1 MTDQIELMRNLI
13 RGRINEIESYPQ
25 NKDRDA
31 RTFENWVKEINTA
44 IKILFRVGDHCFA
57 GFPTFSFPPGP
68 CAVRPAASRA
78 GRWRAAANR
87 RDAPDWGVSPV
98 TL

>member
-57 GFPTFSFPPGP
+57 GFPTFSFPPGFYSE
-68 CAVRPAASRA
+68 SRDTINDN
-78 GRWRAAANR
+78 GYRALLSYLNMVK
-87 RDAPDWGVSPV
+87 PSLNTPIM
-98 TL
+98 